1 MQMIKRFVLTLI
13 TAFISFNA
21 QALATEAMQT
31 EPIGVWELL
40 KVSAGLL
47 VVVAAIVATAAVL
60 RRLKSMHAANGKHMK
75 IIDGMSVSARE
86 RVVLLEVD
94 QQRVLLGV
102 SPGRISTL
110 HVFAADAQ
118 PPFVEMVER
127 AAPPQRE
134 AKSL

>member
-1 MQMIKRFVLTLI
+1 MIKSF
-13 TAFISFNA
+13 AFTPIAILASFNA
-21 QALATEAMQT
+21 QALATEAVQT
-31 EPIGVWELL
+31 DPVGVWELL

-60 RRLKSMHAANGKHMK
+60 RRLKSMHAANGTHMK

-86 RVVLLEVD
+86 RVVLLEVG

-102 SPGRISTL
+102 SPGRIATL

-127 AAPPQRE
+127 AAAPQQGGS
-134 AKSL
+134 SL